1 MQKKQKKYEITH
13 MECVMFLSS
22 CYVCKMVLNLERK
35 DLDYQSS
42 IHKKRRKWTFVWKFL

>member
-22 CYVCKMVLNLERK
+22 CYVFYKHG
-35 DLDYQSS
+35 S
-42 IHKKRRKWTFVWKFL
+42 